1 LAYEVPDFAT
11 AVSIV
16 AAEVTLNVAV
26 QGVVDVNLVSQSA
39 TISVNVTNATINIV
53 AQGGMIDQLQ
63 VNEGVLKA
71 YNMKSRQAS
80 ALESQDVTILTVPSG
95 RVYYIVSAFLAG
107 VNTGGSAAGIQG
119 AILYGYNKQTNEN
132 FQFFQ
137 GYSMPGQSFN
147 VTVPFSVAIRLPA
160 NSTVKLQT
168 SANARAVAGVLF
180 IDVPAALDSYFLE
193 PILNLG
199 RRLKEL
205 AQLAEEEEVE

>member
-39 TISVNVTNATINIV
+39 TISVNVTNATINIT
-53 AQGGMIDQLQ
+53 AQGGTIDRLQ

-80 ALESQDVTILTVPSG
+80 ALESQEVTILTVPSG
-95 RVYYIVSAFLAG
+95 RVYYIVSAFIAG
-107 VNTGGSAAGIQG
+107 CNTGSSTAGIQG
-119 AILYGYNKQTNEN
+119 ATLYGYNSQTSEY

-137 GYSMPGQSFN
+137 AYSMPGQSFN
-147 VTVPFSVAIRLPA
+147 VAVPFSVAIRLPGG
-160 NSTVKLQT
+160 STVKLIT
-168 SANARAVAGVLF
+168 TGNARAVAGVLF
-180 IDVPAALDSYFLE
+180 IDVPATLDSYLLE
-193 PILNLG
+193 PILSLG
-199 RRLKEL
+199 GRLEEL
-205 AQLAEEEEVE
+205 TKATEEE